1 MDQHTNKP
9 GPAVDMPRPHPL
21 IGRIV
26 IYRAAEK
33 EFRPAIIIRAWSDTC
48 AQLAIIPDGSND
60 GAPMSYADQ
69 GADSRAA
76 LYGMTGGRFE
86 FVWKTSVNRGESIG
100 MWRLP
105 EDFYPAQEALA
116 ELKTC
121 EGKLCEGFTCVSENP
136 CQASGKAVMIDMDDQ
151 GNLKSAEVVTLQKAT
166 PANTVSCN
174 PRTIGDAPIG
184 DIYTENKGPGG
195 GGPSGAGSSFGGCS
209 KTNA

>member
-1 MDQHTNKP
+1 MENNHTTTP
-9 GPAVDMPRPHPL
+9 GPAADMPRPHPL

-26 IYRAAEK
+26 IYRATEK
-33 EFRPAIIIRAWSDTC
+33 EFRPAIIIRAWSGTC

-60 GAPMSYADQ
+60 GAPMNYADQ
-69 GADSRAA
+69 GADSRAT

-86 FVWKTSVNRGESIG
+86 FVWKTSVSRGEGIG

-121 EGKLCEGFTCVSENP
+121 EGKLCAGFTCVSEHP
-136 CQASGKAVMIDMDDQ
+136 CGEATVLNVNDQ
-151 GNLKSAEVVTLQKAT
+151 GQVESAEVVKLQEAT

-184 DIYTENKGPGG
+184 DTYTENKGPGG
-195 GGPSGAGSSFGGCS
+195 GGPSGVGSSFGGCS